1 MAVNATG
8 RGSWRALLQRGLD
21 TAADLSDLVAQK
33 ISAAADPRARLLRRR
48 RRALRWGLIFTAG
61 CVFWAVVT
69 AVLAAWGW
77 FALLLEITG
86 AIAVVQA
93 IPATLLLLR
102 YHWLRSEPLPASR
115 PANARRLPPPGSAAR
130 PAMYALGA
138 SERGFFS
145 LLGVI
150 ERGAMLPAAEI
161 RELTAAANKTSAAM
175 ASTAAEV
182 VSMERAVHYTES
194 SRSYLV
200 PTINAFTAQLSAGV
214 RQYNEMVTA
223 AAQLVSSA
231 NGNADADADAE
242 ADAEADVGAG
252 GALAASHQ
260 RYRDELVGATD
271 RLLGW
276 AQAFDELG
284 GLPRR

>member
-1 MAVNATG
+1 MAVRATLRRPWHAG
-8 RGSWRALLQRGLD
+8 LQRGLD
-21 TAADLSDLVAQK
+21 TAADLSALLAAK
-33 ISAAADPRARLLRRR
+33 IGAAADPRARLLRRR
-48 RRALRWGLIFTAG
+48 RRALRWGLIFTVG

-69 AVLAAWGW
+69 VGLAVWGW
-77 FALLLEITG
+77 FALLLQITG
-86 AIAVVQA
+86 FVAAVQA

-102 YHWLRSEPLPASR
+102 YRWLRSEPLPAPR

-130 PAMYALGA
+130 SAMSALGA

-145 LLGVI
+145 LVGVI
-150 ERGAMLPAAEI
+150 ERGALLPADEI
-161 RELTAAANKTSAAM
+161 RDLTAAANRTSAAM
-175 ASTAAEV
+175 SSTAAEV
-182 VSMERAVHYTES
+182 VSMERAAQHAES
-194 SRSYLV
+194 AREYLV

-231 NGNADADADAE
+231 NGDTGL
-242 ADAEADVGAG
+242 VT
-252 GALAASHQ
+252 SQQ
-260 RYRDELVGATD
+260 RYRAELVEATD
-271 RLLGW
+271 RLLSW

>member
-1 MAVNATG
+1 MAVNAAQ
-8 RGSWRALLQRGLD
+8 RGPWRALIQRGFD
-21 TAADLSDLVAQK
+21 TAADVSGLLAQK
-33 ISAAADPRARLLRRR
+33 ISAATDPRARLLRRR
-48 RRALRWGLIFTAG
+48 RRALRWGLIFSAG
-61 CVFWAVVT
+61 CVFWIVVT
-69 AVLAAWGW
+69 GVLAAWGW
-77 FALLLEITG
+77 FMLLLEITG
-86 AIAVVQA
+86 AVAVVLA

-102 YHWLRSEPLPASR
+102 YRWLRSEPLPAQR
-115 PANARRLPPPGSAAR
+115 VAGTRRLPPPGSAAR

-150 ERGAMLPAAEI
+150 ERGSMLPADEI
-161 RELTAAANKTSAAM
+161 RDLTAAAKRTSAAM
-175 ASTAAEV
+175 GATAAEV
-182 VSMERAVHYTES
+182 VSMERAAQSSES

-223 AAQLVSSA
+223 AAHLVSSA
-231 NGNADADADAE
+231 NGDAGSGLP
-242 ADAEADVGAG
+242 GAQ
-252 GALAASHQ
+252 Q

-284 GLPRR
+284 GLPQR

>member
-1 MAVNATG
+1 VKANQ
-8 RGSWRALLQRGLD
+8 RGSWRAWLQWGLD
-21 TAADLSDLVAQK
+21 IAADLSDVVAQK

-48 RRALRWGLIFTAG
+48 RRALRWGLIFSAG
-61 CVFWAVVT
+61 CVFWAAVT
-69 AVLAAWGW
+69 ALLAAWGW

-86 AIAVVQA
+86 FIAVVQV

-102 YHWLRSEPLPASR
+102 YHWLRSEPLPAPR
-115 PANARRLPPPGSAAR
+115 PASVRRLPPPGSAAR
-130 PAMYALGA
+130 PAMSALGA

-150 ERGAMLPAAEI
+150 ERGAVLPADEI
-161 RELTAAANKTSAAM
+161 RDLTDAANKTSAAM
-175 ASTAAEV
+175 AATAAQV
-182 VSMERAVHYTES
+182 VSMERAVHYSES

-200 PTINAFTAQLSAGV
+200 PSINAFTAQLSAGV

-223 AAQLVSSA
+223 AAQLVSSV
-231 NGNADADADAE
+231 NGN
-242 ADAEADVGAG
+242 AG
-252 GALAASHQ
+252 GALAASQQ
-260 RYRDELVGATD
+260 RYREELVGATD

>member
-1 MAVNATG
+1 MAVNATQ

-21 TAADLSDLVAQK
+21 TAADLSDMVAQK
-33 ISAAADPRARLLRRR
+33 ISAAADPRARQLRRR
-48 RRALRWGLIFTAG
+48 RRALRWGLVFTAG

-102 YHWLRSEPLPASR
+102 YRWLRSEPLPASR
-115 PANARRLPPPGSAAR
+115 PANVRRLPPPGSAAR

-145 LLGVI
+145 LLGVM

-161 RELTAAANKTSAAM
+161 GDLTAAANKTSAAM
-175 ASTAAEV
+175 AATAAEV
-182 VSMERAVHYTES
+182 VSMERAVQYSES

-231 NGNADADADAE
+231 NGD
-242 ADAEADVGAG
+242 AG
-252 GALAASHQ
+252 GALAAPQQ
-260 RYRDELVGATD
+260 RYRAELVGATD
-271 RLLGW
+271 RLVGW

-284 GLPRR
+284 GLPRN

>member
-1 MAVNATG
+1 
-8 RGSWRALLQRGLD
+8 
-21 TAADLSDLVAQK
+21 
-33 ISAAADPRARLLRRR
+33 
-48 RRALRWGLIFTAG
+48 FTAG
-61 CVFWAVVT
+61 CLFWIAET
-69 AVLAAWGW
+69 GVLAAWGW

-86 AIAVVQA
+86 AVAVVLA
-93 IPATLLLLR
+93 IPATLLLIRLR
-102 YHWLRSEPLPASR
+102 WLRAEPLPPQR
-115 PANARRLPPPGSAAR
+115 PANPRRLPPPGSAAR
-130 PAMYALGA
+130 PAVYALGA
-138 SERGFFS
+138 SDRGFVS

-150 ERGAMLPAAEI
+150 ERGAMLPTAEI
-161 RELTAAANKTSAAM
+161 RDLSAAAKRTSAAM
-175 ASTAAEV
+175 AATAAEV
-182 VSMERAVHYTES
+182 VSMERAAQHSES

-231 NGNADADADAE
+231 NGSAHGDAGL
-242 ADAEADVGAG
+242 V
-252 GALAASHQ
+252 ASQQ
-260 RYRDELVGATD
+260 RYRAELTEATD

>member
-1 MAVNATG
+1 MAVKATQ
-8 RGSWRALLQRGLD
+8 RGPWHAVLQRGLD
-21 TAADLSDLVAQK
+21 TAADLSELLAAK

-48 RRALRWGLIFTAG
+48 RRALRWGLIFTVG

-77 FALLLEITG
+77 FALLLQITG
-86 AIAVVQA
+86 FIAAVQA

-102 YHWLRSEPLPASR
+102 YRWLRSEPLPAPR
-115 PANARRLPPPGSAAR
+115 PGPRLARARRLPPPGSAAR
-130 PAMYALGA
+130 PAMSALGA

-145 LLGVI
+145 LVGVI

-161 RELTAAANKTSAAM
+161 RDLTAAANRTSAAM

-182 VSMERAVHYTES
+182 VSMERAAHHSES

-223 AAQLVSSA
+223 AAQLVSSV
-231 NGNADADADAE
+231 NGDT
-242 ADAEADVGAG
+242 G
-252 GALAASHQ
+252 LATSQQ
-260 RYRDELVGATD
+260 RYRTELSEATD
-271 RLLGW
+271 RLVGW

>member
-1 MAVNATG
+1 MAVRATQ
-8 RGSWRALLQRGLD
+8 RGPWHAVLQRGLD
-21 TAADLSDLVAQK
+21 TAADLSELVAAK

-48 RRALRWGLIFTAG
+48 RRALRWGLIFTVG

-77 FALLLEITG
+77 FALLLQITG
-86 AIAVVQA
+86 FIAAVQA

-102 YHWLRSEPLPASR
+102 YRWLRSEPLPAPR
-115 PANARRLPPPGSAAR
+115 PGPSLARARRLPPPGSAAR
-130 PAMYALGA
+130 PAMSALGA

-145 LLGVI
+145 LVGVI

-161 RELTAAANKTSAAM
+161 RDLTAAANRTSAAM
-175 ASTAAEV
+175 SSTAAEV
-182 VSMERAVHYTES
+182 VSMERAAHHSES

-223 AAQLVSSA
+223 AAQLVSSV
-231 NGNADADADAE
+231 NGDTGL
-242 ADAEADVGAG
+242 V
-252 GALAASHQ
+252 ASQQ
-260 RYRDELVGATD
+260 RYRAELSEATD
-271 RLLGW
+271 RLVGW

-284 GLPRR
+284 GLPRRRGR

>member
-1 MAVNATG
+1 MAVRAG
-8 RGSWRALLQRGLD
+8 PRGQWHALLQRGLD
-21 TAADLSDLVAQK
+21 TASDLSDLVAQK

-48 RRALRWGLIFTAG
+48 RRALRWGLIFTGG
-61 CVFWAVVT
+61 CAFWAVVT

-77 FALLLEITG
+77 FALLLQVTG
-86 AIAVVQA
+86 FIAAVQA

-102 YHWLRSEPLPASR
+102 YRWLRSEPLPGPRLAR
-115 PANARRLPPPGSAAR
+115 DRRLPPPGSAAR
-130 PAMYALGA
+130 PAMSALGA

-145 LLGVI
+145 LVGVI
-150 ERGAMLPAAEI
+150 QRGAMLPAAEI
-161 RELTAAANKTSAAM
+161 HDLTAAANQTSAAM
-175 ASTAAEV
+175 AATAAEV
-182 VSMERAVHYTES
+182 VSMERAAHHSES
-194 SRSYLV
+194 SRPYLV

-231 NGNADADADAE
+231 NGSANA
-242 ADAEADVGAG
+242 GAG
-252 GALAASHQ
+252 SAASQQ
-260 RYRDELVGATD
+260 RYRAELVDATD

-284 GLPRR
+284 GLPRRQSS

>member
-1 MAVNATG
+1 MVVKAA
-8 RGSWRALLQRGLD
+8 RRAPLRALLERGLD
-21 TAADLSDLVAQK
+21 TATELSDLVARQ
-33 ISAAADPRARLLRRR
+33 ISAATDPRARLLRRR
-48 RRALRWGLIFTAG
+48 RRALRWGLIFSAG
-61 CVFWAVVT
+61 CVLWAVVT
-69 AVLAAWGW
+69 ALLAAWGW

-86 AIAVVQA
+86 FIAVIQV
-93 IPATLLLLR
+93 IPATLLLFR
-102 YHWLRSEPLPASR
+102 YRWLRSEPLPPRRS
-115 PANARRLPPPGSAAR
+115 ANTRRLPPPGSAAR
-130 PAMYALGA
+130 PAMSALGA

-150 ERGAMLPAAEI
+150 ERGSMLPTAEI
-161 RELTAAANKTSAAM
+161 RDLTAAANKSSAAM
-175 ASTAAEV
+175 AATAAEV
-182 VSMERAVHYTES
+182 VSMERAAHYSES

-231 NGNADADADAE
+231 NGSPNGE
-242 ADAEADVGAG
+242 VGF
-252 GALAASHQ
+252 AASQQ
-260 RYRDELVGATD
+260 RYRAELVEATD

>member
-1 MAVNATG
+1 MAVESG
-8 RGSWRALLQRGLD
+8 RSAPRRTLLLRGFD
-21 TAADLSDLVAQK
+21 IANELSDWVARK
-33 ISAAADPRARLLRRR
+33 ISAATDPRERLLRRR

-61 CVFWAVVT
+61 CLFWGVVT

-86 AIAVVQA
+86 GVAVLQA
-93 IPATLLLLR
+93 IPATLLLIHYR
-102 YHWLRSEPLPASR
+102 WLRSEPLPAQRATSSR
-115 PANARRLPPPGSAAR
+115 RMPPPSSAAR
-130 PAMYALGA
+130 SAMSALGA

-150 ERGAMLPAAEI
+150 ERGNMLPASEI
-161 RELTAAANKTSAAM
+161 RDLTAAATKSSAAM
-175 ASTAAEV
+175 AATAAEV
-182 VSMERAVHYTES
+182 VSMERAANGTPQ

-231 NGNADADADAE
+231 NGDR
-242 ADAEADVGAG
+242 GA
-252 GALAASHQ
+252 ALAASRQ
-260 RYRDELVGATD
+260 RYRGELVSATD
-271 RLLGW
+271 RLVGW
-276 AQAFDELG
+276 SQAFDELG
-284 GLPRR
+284 GLPRV

>member
-1 MAVNATG
+1 MVVKATQ
-8 RGSWRALLQRGLD
+8 RGPWYALLQRGLD
-21 TAADLSDLVAQK
+21 TAGDLSDLVAQK
-33 ISAAADPRARLLRRR
+33 ISAAVDPRARLLRRR

-61 CVFWAVVT
+61 CAFWAVVT

-77 FALLLEITG
+77 FALLLEVTG
-86 AIAVVQA
+86 FIAVVQA

-102 YHWLRSEPLPASR
+102 YRWLRSEPLPAPR

-130 PAMYALGA
+130 PAMSALGA

-145 LLGVI
+145 LVGVM

-161 RELTAAANKTSAAM
+161 HDLTAAAGQTSAAM
-175 ASTAAEV
+175 AATAHEV
-182 VSMERAVHYTES
+182 VSMERAAHYSES

-231 NGNADADADAE
+231 NGSANGDA
-242 ADAEADVGAG
+242 GLAG
-252 GALAASHQ
+252 SQQ
-260 RYRDELVGATD
+260 RYRAELVEATD

>member
-1 MAVNATG
+1 VVAQTTQ
-8 RGSWRALLQRGLD
+8 RGPWRALFHRGFD
-21 TAADLSDLVAQK
+21 TVLELSDLAVQK
-33 ISAAADPRARLLRRR
+33 IGAARDPRARLLRRR

-61 CVFWAVVT
+61 CLFWAVVT
-69 AVLAAWGW
+69 ALLAAWGW

-86 AIAVVQA
+86 FVAAIQA
-93 IPATLLLLR
+93 IPATLLLFR
-102 YHWLRSEPLPASR
+102 YRWLRSEPLPAQR
-115 PANARRLPPPGSAAR
+115 PAGVRRLPALGSAAR
-130 PAMYALGA
+130 PAMSALGA

-150 ERGAMLPAAEI
+150 ERGEMLPAAEI
-161 RELTAAANKTSAAM
+161 RDLTAAANRTSAAM
-175 ASTAAEV
+175 AATAAEV
-182 VSMERAVHYTES
+182 GSMERAAHYSES

-200 PTINAFTAQLSAGV
+200 PAINAFTAQLSAGV

-231 NGNADADADAE
+231 NRGAG
-242 ADAEADVGAG
+242 VGAG
-252 GALAASHQ
+252 PGSAATQQH
-260 RYRDELVGATD
+260 YRAELVAATD

-284 GLPRR
+284 GLPQR

>member
-1 MAVNATG
+1 MAVKATHG
-8 RGSWRALLQRGLD
+8 GSWRALLQRGLD
-21 TAADLSDLVAQK
+21 TAADLSGLVAQK

-48 RRALRWGLIFTAG
+48 RRALRWGLIFSVG
-61 CVFWAVVT
+61 CLFWIAVT
-69 AVLAAWGW
+69 GVLAAWGW

-86 AIAVVQA
+86 AVAVVLA

-102 YHWLRSEPLPASR
+102 YRWLRSEPLPGMSKQR
-115 PANARRLPPPGSAAR
+115 PANTRRLPPPGSAAR

-150 ERGAMLPAAEI
+150 ERGSMLPTAEI
-161 RELTAAANKTSAAM
+161 GDLTDAARKTSAAM
-175 ASTAAEV
+175 AVTATEV
-182 VSMERAVHYTES
+182 VSMERAAQHSES

-231 NGNADADADAE
+231 NGDTG
-242 ADAEADVGAG
+242 VG
-252 GALAASHQ
+252 LAAAQ
-260 RYRDELVGATD
+260 ERYRTELVDATD

-284 GLPRR
+284 GLPGR